1 MKRREFITACG
12 LASVAPLAVGTQ
24 TASAAEN
31 KPKQLHELRKYTF
44 ASQEKLQAF
53 CKFLGEA
60 TIPAMNR
67 AGCKKIGAF
76 TPMESEEQF
85 VYVLVSHCCMESV
98 VALNTKMLA
107 DEKYVKA
114 AADVFAAAK
123 KDPAYQRVESSLSL
137 AFDDCPRV
145 EVPNLNDTR
154 VLQLRIYE
162 SHTAERAKKK
172 VAMFNEGGEIALFR
186 ECGMPPVFFGETLV
200 GELMPNLTY
209 LLSFED
215 MEAKEKG
222 WKTFIA
228 SPKWKALSSDP
239 QYKDTVS
246 RITNIMLRPIV
257 GSQI

>member
-1 MKRREFITACG
+1 MAI
-12 LASVAPLAVGTQ
+12 GTQ
-24 TASAAEN
+24 TVAAAED

-44 ASQEKLQAF
+44 ASQEKMQAF
-53 CKFLGEA
+53 CEFLSEA
-60 TIPAMNR
+60 AIPAMNR
-67 AGCKKIGAF
+67 AGCKKVGAF
-76 TPMESEEQF
+76 VPMESEEHF
-85 VYVLVSHCCMESV
+85 VYVLISHCCMESA

-107 DEKYVKA
+107 DEAYVKA
-114 AADVFAAAK
+114 AADIFAAPK
-123 KDPAYQRVESSLSL
+123 KDPIYQRVESSLSL
-137 AFDDCPRV
+137 AFDDCPQV
-145 EVPNLNDTR
+145 EAPNLKDTR

-172 VAMFNEGGEIALFR
+172 VAMFNEGGEIDLFR

-200 GELMPNLTY
+200 GDLMPNLTY
-209 LLSFED
+209 MLSFED

-228 SPKWKALSSDP
+228 SPEWKTLSSDP

-246 RITNIMLRPIV
+246 RITNIMLRPIE